1 MTGSSERYRRISR
14 IAIGGMGEVWRAE
27 DTVLHREVALKLL
40 KPEYAQD
47 ADFRVRFETEARL
60 TAALLHPGIAAVFDY
75 GESEED
81 GLTRPFLVMELV
93 DGQPLSDLL
102 RPGVPMPAERAAD
115 LISQAA
121 EALGVAHRSG
131 LVHRDV
137 KPANL
142 MVTTDGT
149 VKVTDFGIARAADAV
164 PLTATGQL
172 LGTPHYLSPEQADGH
187 VATPASDVYAL
198 GVVLYQCLTG
208 TRPFHGE
215 TPVSTALAHL
225 RQPVPTLPDSVPA
238 RLRAVGERAL
248 AKDPAQRYPDGA
260 AFAAALRGEDDTTEV
275 LAAPAGAAAA
285 ASAGRR
291 AWAAWWPAAAVAALG
306 AALIVAIVVA
316 GTSGGSSGDAPSPTP
331 SPTVQHTPSS
341 SPSPSR
347 TPKPSTTPVHRNRTT
362 HRTTT
367 TKKPAH
373 HAKKPPAP
381 KPKSH
386 PGGGPPAHAHG
397 HGPGKGKGHP

>member
-1 MTGSSERYRRISR
+1 MSGNAERYRRISR

-47 ADFRVRFETEARL
+47 PDFRVRFETEARL

-75 GESEED
+75 GESAED
-81 GLTRPFLVMELV
+81 GLARPFLVMELV
-93 DGQPLSDLL
+93 DGQPLSELL

-115 LISQAA
+115 LMAQAA
-121 EALGVAHRSG
+121 EALGVAHRAG

-142 MVTTDGT
+142 MVTTEGT

-164 PLTATGQL
+164 PLTKTGQL

-208 TRPFHGE
+208 TKPFHGE

-225 RQPVPTLPDSVPA
+225 RQPVPTLPPSVPE

-248 AKDPAQRYPDGA
+248 AKDPAERFPDGA
-260 AFAAALRGEDDTTEV
+260 AFAAALRGEDDTTQV
-275 LAAPAGAAAA
+275 LAPAAGGVAAG
-285 ASAGRR
+285 SGGLRG
-291 AWAAWWPAAAVAALG
+291 WWPLLVVAVLG
-306 AALIVAIVVA
+306 IALIVAVVLA
-316 GTSGGSSGDAPSPTP
+316 GGSGEKAPASPTTPTAEQTHSSSPTP
-331 SPTVQHTPSS
+331 RPTHSAAPVRSTAPTH
-341 SPSPSR
+341 R
-347 TPKPSTTPVHRNRTT
+347 TVTRKKPVHR
-362 HRTTT
+362 
-367 TKKPAH
+367 
-373 HAKKPPAP
+373 KKPPHA
-381 KPKSH
+381 KPKAH
-386 PGGGPPAHAHG
+386 RGGPPAHAHPQGHG
-397 HGPGKGKGHP
+397 HGPGKGKGHR